1 MKQLVESHAKRHR
14 TQIEFERERDR
25 AFLEFRRKKAE
36 NHRNHELEMARVFAA
51 VLFSSWQAH
60 QAVQI
65 QVYPVPH
72 VYQNT
77 TQISTSI
84 QPSLTGPSISTA
96 PVFRRTMPLPHGR
109 FNFNSSSFPF
119 HQNWEN
125 QKWKKKQT
133 KKNKKNPKVSSKIC
147 FFF

>member
-1 MKQLVESHAKRHR
+1 MLEKISMKQLVESHAKRHR

-36 NHRNHELEMARVFAA
+36 NHRNHELETARVFAP

-65 QVYPVPH
+65 QVYLVPH
-72 VYQNT
+72 VYENT

-119 HQNWEN
+119 HQN
-125 QKWKKKQT
+125 
-133 KKNKKNPKVSSKIC
+133 
-147 FFF
+147 